1 MTIRLAILALAL
13 TVSASA
19 FAQTAAENQVV
30 GTWRMVSATIDSGG
44 KNIAAYG
51 EKPNGLL
58 VFTPDMHFVE
68 VLTDADVPRFA
79 SNARG
84 EGTDDEN
91 RNAMSHSIGFFGTYT
106 VDETGEFS
114 GNRVEGSTFPNWVG
128 SVRTRDDL
136 RMVVDGDR
144 MTEQF
149 RRPEGTE
156 IKIEWQRVG
165 ASSPP
170 SSIFPAR
177 RGIPET
183 GCLTR
188 RFSSTSSKPVT
199 EGSGGLIS

>member
-1 MTIRLAILALAL
+1 MSIRPIILALAL
-13 TVSASA
+13 SISSSA
-19 FAQTAAENQVV
+19 FAQTTAENQIV
-30 GTWRMVSATIDSGG
+30 GTWRMMSATIDPGG

-51 EKPNGLL
+51 KSPNGLL

-91 RNAMSHSIGFFGTYT
+91 RMAMSRNIGFFGTYT
-106 VDETGEFS
+106 VDEKGELS
-114 GNRVEGSTFPNWVG
+114 GNRVDGATFPNWVG

-136 RMVVDGDR
+136 RLIVDGDR

-156 IKIEWQRVG
+156 IRIEWQRV
-165 ASSPP
+165 
-170 SSIFPAR
+170 
-177 RGIPET
+177 
-183 GCLTR
+183 
-188 RFSSTSSKPVT
+188 K
-199 EGSGGLIS
+199 